1 MPFFP
6 FNLNSAKKD
15 PNYAGF
21 VAAVDTRKVM
31 LDVPDE
37 SLERISVG
45 KLAVLPIPQPDAW
58 LVGFIDRVVCKPQFI
73 PSTGDDAN
81 ALSETASQD
90 QLAPMLTQG
99 NAVTITLVG
108 TIQRDAGSAGKI
120 GHRFTRSI
128 VSVPDVHASCF
139 VLRKEGLETFM
150 GLLARAGDT
159 EHALAVGHYTLDPS
173 ATAYLDGDRFF
184 QRHAAL
190 LGSTGSGKSWT
201 VATILERAA
210 RLPSANLIVLDLHG
224 EYSKLSYARQLR
236 VPGPDDLD
244 SSASDLLFLP
254 YWLMNAEELIA
265 MFVDSGEFTAHN
277 QSMVLQREVEKEKR
291 LFVESQSKSSALP
304 PPANQP
310 PPPKSKVG
318 KQAIKDILPALTVD
332 SPVPFPLEKV
342 VSTITELNSEMVQGA
357 RGLKQ
362 GDFHGQFGR
371 FLARVDRK
379 LKDKRYGFLFQAPKS
394 LHTYDAFHSIA
405 RQLLDFTDDQSRIK
419 IIDFS
424 EVPADALPIML
435 GIVARLV
442 YYLQFWMPNEKR
454 HPVALIC
461 DEAHIYLPRDG
472 ANPNEKRAIACFE
485 KVAKEGRKYG
495 VSLVIVSQRPSDV
508 NSTILSQCNNVVALR
523 LTNAADQ
530 SVVYKLMPESLT
542 ALLEMLP
549 ILDVGE
555 ALVVGDSVLLPSR
568 IVMKPPTE
576 PPISATIPFW
586 TEWSAPNKQP
596 DWELAAENMRRQ
608 RRRSS

>member
-1 MPFFP
+1 
-6 FNLNSAKKD
+6 
-15 PNYAGF
+15 
-21 VAAVDTRKVM
+21 
-31 LDVPDE
+31 
-37 SLERISVG
+37 
-45 KLAVLPIPQPDAW
+45 
-58 LVGFIDRVVCKPQFI
+58 
-73 PSTGDDAN
+73 
-81 ALSETASQD
+81 
-90 QLAPMLTQG
+90 MLTQG

-108 TIQRDAGSAGKI
+108 TIQRDTDRGGEI
-120 GHRFTRSI
+120 GYRFTRSLT
-128 VSVPDVHASCF
+128 SVPDVHAACF
-139 VLRKEGLETFM
+139 VLREKALETFM

-159 EHALAVGHYTLDPS
+159 EHALAVGHYALDPT

-210 RLPSANLIVLDLHG
+210 RLPSSNLIVLDLHG
-224 EYSKLSYARQLR
+224 EYGRLGYARQLR
-236 VPGPDDLD
+236 VPGPDDLE
-244 SSASDLLFLP
+244 SPAPGLLFLP

-277 QSMVLQREVEKEKR
+277 QTMVLQREVEKEKR
-291 LFVESQSKSSALP
+291 HFVEQ
-304 PPANQP
+304 
-310 PPPKSKVG
+310 
-318 KQAIKDILPALTVD
+318 QAKKDILSALTVD

-342 VSTITELNSEMVQGA
+342 IATITALNSEMVLGA

-362 GDFHGQFGR
+362 GDFHSQFGR

-379 LKDKRYGFLFQAPKS
+379 LKDKRYGFLFQTPES
-394 LHTYDAFHSIA
+394 LHSYDAFHTLA
-405 RQLLDFTDDQSRIK
+405 GQLLDFTEDNSRIK

-442 YYLQFWMPNEKR
+442 YYLQFWMPKEKR

-461 DEAHIYLPRDG
+461 DEAHIYLPRDE
-472 ANPNEKRAIACFE
+472 ASPNEKRALACFE

-495 VSLVIVSQRPSDV
+495 VSLVIVTQRPSDV
-508 NSTILSQCNNVVALR
+508 NATILSQCNNVVALR

-530 SVVYKLMPESLT
+530 SVVNKLMPESLT

-555 ALVVGDSVLLPSR
+555 ALVVGDAVLLPSR
-568 IVMKPPTE
+568 IRMNPPTE
-576 PPISATIPFW
+576 KPVSATIDFW
-586 TEWSAPNKQP
+586 TEAQLR
-596 DWELAAENMRRQ
+596 DLDHRRDLFDPLQ
-608 RRRSS
+608 ML

>member
-6 FNLNSAKKD
+6 FDLNSAAKD
-15 PNYAGF
+15 PHYAGF

-31 LDVPDE
+31 LDVPDD

-58 LVGFIDRVVCKPQFI
+58 LVGFIDRVVCKAQYVVPQTDS
-73 PSTGDDAN
+73 PEAVGGKDN
-81 ALSETASQD
+81 QG
-90 QLAPMLTQG
+90 QLMPMLTQG

-108 TIQRDAGSAGKI
+108 AIKRATDSDAEVGY
-120 GHRFTRSI
+120 RFTRSL
-128 VSVPDVHASCF
+128 VAVPDVHAPCF
-139 VLRKEGLETFM
+139 VLREKALETFM
-150 GLLARAGDT
+150 GLLAKAGDT
-159 EHALAVGHYTLDPS
+159 EHALAVGHYTLDPT

-224 EYSKLSYARQLR
+224 EYGELSYARQLR
-236 VPGPDDLD
+236 VPGPDDLG
-244 SSASDLLFLP
+244 SPAPGLLFLP
-254 YWLMNAEELIA
+254 YWLMNAEELVA
-265 MFVDSGEFTAHN
+265 MFVDRGEFTAHN
-277 QSMVLQREVEKEKR
+277 QTMVLQREVEQEKR
-291 LFVESQSKSSALP
+291 AFLDR
-304 PPANQP
+304 
-310 PPPKSKVG
+310 
-318 KQAIKDILPALTVD
+318 QAKTDILTALTVD
-332 SPVPFPLEKV
+332 SPVPFPLDKV
-342 VSTITELNSEMVQGA
+342 IATINELNSEMVQGA

-371 FLARVDRK
+371 LLARVERK
-379 LKDKRYGFLFQAPKS
+379 LKDKRYGFLFQAPPQ
-394 LHTYDAFHSIA
+394 LHTYDAFHALA
-405 RQLLDFTDDQSRIK
+405 RQLLDFTDDKARIK
-419 IIDFS
+419 VIDFS
-424 EVPADALPIML
+424 EVPTDALPIML

-442 YYLQFWMPNEKR
+442 YYLQFWMPKEKR

-461 DEAHIYLPRDG
+461 DEAHIYLPREG
-472 ANPNEKRAIACFE
+472 GNPNEERAIACFE

-495 VSLVIVSQRPSDV
+495 VSLVVVSQRPSDV
-508 NSTILSQCNNVVALR
+508 NATILSQCNNVVALR
-523 LTNAADQ
+523 MTNAADQ
-530 SVVYKLMPESLT
+530 GVVNKLMPESLT

-555 ALVVGDSVLLPSR
+555 ALVVGDAVLLPSR
-568 IVMKPPTE
+568 IRMNPPAE
-576 PPISATIPFW
+576 KPISATIDFW
-586 TEWSAPNKQP
+586 TEWNTPGKNP

>member
-6 FNLNSAKKD
+6 FDLNTATKD
-15 PNYAGF
+15 PHYAGF

-31 LDVPDE
+31 LDVPDD

-45 KLAVLPIPQPDAW
+45 KLAVLPIPPPDAW
-58 LVGFIDRVVCKPQFI
+58 LVGFIDRVVCKAQYVAPQ
-73 PSTGDDAN
+73 SDS
-81 ALSETASQD
+81 SEAVGGKDSQS
-90 QLAPMLTQG
+90 QLMPMLTQG

-108 TIQRDAGSAGKI
+108 AIQRQTDSGGKI
-120 GHRFTRSI
+120 GYRFTRSLI
-128 VSVPDVHASCF
+128 SVPDVHASCF
-139 VLRKEGLETFM
+139 VLREKALETFM
-150 GLLARAGDT
+150 GLLAKAGDT
-159 EHALAVGHYTLDPS
+159 EHALAVGHYTLDPT

-210 RLPSANLIVLDLHG
+210 RLPSSNLIVLDLHG
-224 EYSKLSYARQLR
+224 EYGQLGYARQLR

-244 SSASDLLFLP
+244 SPASGLLFLP
-254 YWLMNAEELIA
+254 YWLMNAEELMA

-277 QSMVLQREVEKEKR
+277 QAMVLQREIEKEKR
-291 LFVESQSKSSALP
+291 LFVEQ
-304 PPANQP
+304 
-310 PPPKSKVG
+310 
-318 KQAIKDILPALTVD
+318 QAKKDILPALTVD
-332 SPVPFPLEKV
+332 SPVPFPIEKV
-342 VSTITELNSEMVQGA
+342 VATINELNSEMVQGA

-362 GDFHGQFGR
+362 GDFYGQFSR
-371 FLARVDRK
+371 FMARIERK
-379 LKDKRYGFLFQAPKS
+379 LTDKRYGFLFQAPKS
-394 LHTYDAFHSIA
+394 LHSYDAFHALA
-405 RQLLDFTDDQSRIK
+405 RQLLDFTDENTRIK
-419 IIDFS
+419 VIDFS
-424 EVPADALPIML
+424 EVPTDALPIML

-442 YYLQFWMPNEKR
+442 YYLQFWMPKAKR

-472 ANPNEKRAIACFE
+472 GNPNEQRAVACFE

-508 NSTILSQCNNVVALR
+508 NTTILSQCNNVVALR

-530 SVVYKLMPESLT
+530 SVVNKLMPESLT

-555 ALVVGDSVLLPSR
+555 ALVVGDAVLLPSR
-568 IVMKPPTE
+568 IRMNPPTE
-576 PPISATIPFW
+576 KPISATIDFW
-586 TEWSAPNKQP
+586 TEWSATGRKP

>member
-6 FNLNSAKKD
+6 FDLHLAKND

-73 PSTGDDAN
+73 SSNRDSAD
-81 ALSETASQD
+81 ALSDTVPQD

-108 TIQRDAGSAGKI
+108 TIQRDTDSAGELS
-120 GHRFTRSI
+120 HRFTRSI
-128 VSVPDVHASCF
+128 ISVPDVHAPCF
-139 VLRKEGLETFM
+139 VLRKEYLETFM
-150 GLLARAGDT
+150 GLLAKAGDT

-224 EYSKLSYARQLR
+224 EYGQLSYARQLR

-244 SSASDLLFLP
+244 SPAAGLLFLP
-254 YWLMNAEELIA
+254 YWLMNAEELVA
-265 MFVDSGEFTAHN
+265 MFVDRSEFTAHN
-277 QSMVLQREVEKEKR
+277 QTMVLQREIEQEKR
-291 LFVESQSKSSALP
+291 AFLDR
-304 PPANQP
+304 
-310 PPPKSKVG
+310 
-318 KQAIKDILPALTVD
+318 QAKTDILTALTVD

-342 VSTITELNSEMVQGA
+342 VATLNELNSEMVQGV

-362 GDFHGQFGR
+362 GDFNGQFGR
-371 FLARVDRK
+371 LLARIDRK
-379 LKDKRYGFLFQAPKS
+379 IKDKRYGFLFQAPPQ
-394 LHTYDAFHSIA
+394 LHSYDAFHAIA
-405 RQLLDFTDDQSRIK
+405 RQLLDFTGDK
-419 IIDFS
+419 AKVKVIDFS
-424 EVPADALPIML
+424 EVPTDALPIML

-442 YYLQFWMPNEKR
+442 YYLQFWMPKEKR

-472 ANPNEKRAIACFE
+472 GNPNEERAIACFE

-495 VSLVIVSQRPSDV
+495 VSLVVVSQRPSDV
-508 NSTILSQCNNVVALR
+508 NTTILSQCNNVVALR

-530 SVVYKLMPESLT
+530 SVVNRLMPESLT

-555 ALVVGDSVLLPSR
+555 ALVVGDAVLLPSR
-568 IVMKPPTE
+568 IRMNPPTE
-576 PPISATIPFW
+576 KPISATIDFW
-586 TEWSAPNKQP
+586 SEWNKAGKNP

-608 RRRSS
+608 RRRPS

>member
-6 FNLNSAKKD
+6 FDLHNARKD
-15 PNYAGF
+15 PHYAGF

-58 LVGFIDRVVCKPQFI
+58 LVGFIDRVVCKPQYI
-73 PSTGDDAN
+73 SSNLDA
-81 ALSETASQD
+81 ADTLSDTVTQE

-108 TIQRDAGSAGKI
+108 TIPRDTDIAGEIS
-120 GHRFTRSI
+120 HRFTRSI
-128 VSVPDVHASCF
+128 ISVPDVHAPCF

-150 GLLARAGDT
+150 GLLTKAGDT

-210 RLPSANLIVLDLHG
+210 RLPSSNLIVLDLHG
-224 EYSKLSYARQLR
+224 EYGQLSYARQLR

-244 SSASDLLFLP
+244 SPADGLLFLP
-254 YWLMNAEELIA
+254 YWLMNAEELVA
-265 MFVDSGEFTAHN
+265 MFVDRSEFTAHN
-277 QSMVLQREVEKEKR
+277 QTMVLQREIEQEKR
-291 LFVESQSKSSALP
+291 AFLDR
-304 PPANQP
+304 
-310 PPPKSKVG
+310 
-318 KQAIKDILPALTVD
+318 QAKTDILTALTVD
-332 SPVPFPLEKV
+332 SPVPFLLGNV
-342 VSTITELNSEMVQGA
+342 VATLNELNSEMVQGV

-362 GDFHGQFGR
+362 GDFNGQFGR
-371 FLARVDRK
+371 LLARIDRK
-379 LKDKRYGFLFQAPKS
+379 IKDKRYGFLFQAPS
-394 LHTYDAFHSIA
+394 QLHSYDAFHAIA
-405 RQLLDFTDDQSRIK
+405 RQLLDFTDDK
-419 IIDFS
+419 AKVKVIDFS
-424 EVPADALPIML
+424 EVPTDALPIML

-442 YYLQFWMPNEKR
+442 YYLQFWMPKEKR

-472 ANPNEKRAIACFE
+472 GNPNEERAIACFE

-508 NSTILSQCNNVVALR
+508 NATILSQCNNVVALR

-530 SVVYKLMPESLT
+530 NVVNKLMPESLT

-555 ALVVGDSVLLPSR
+555 ALVVGDAVLLPSR
-568 IVMKPPTE
+568 IRMNPPTE
-576 PPISATIPFW
+576 RPISATIPFW
-586 TEWSAPNKQP
+586 TEWNTTGKKP